1 MTILQAVPSPAAGP
15 RLVLYDESAPGRR
28 RLEAFIRAVYAKCYR
43 ARLRHFAP
51 TLAAWEDQGEI
62 LAAAGYRSAAEP
74 LFLERYLDVPIE
86 VAVAPSRPVPRSQ
99 VVEVGNFA
107 SARAG
112 EGRRLLLALGAHL
125 ATQDV
130 QWVAGTV
137 TAELRQLVVRLG
149 LGVIAL
155 APARGERLGAELTRW
170 GSYFDHEPI
179 VVAGHLPAALNT
191 LRQRAGRSR

>member
-1 MTILQAVPSPAAGP
+1 MTISLAAPAPATGA
-15 RLVLYDESAPGRR
+15 RLVLYDHATPGRR
-28 RLEAFIRAVYAKCYR
+28 RLESFIRAVYARCYR
-43 ARLRHFAP
+43 ARMRYFAP
-51 TLAAWEDQGEI
+51 TLAAWENQGEI
-62 LAAAGYRSAAEP
+62 LAVAGYRSANEP

-86 VAVAPSRPVPRSQ
+86 VAVAPARPILRSQ

-125 ATQDV
+125 AAQDV
-130 QWVAGTV
+130 QWVASTV
-137 TAELRQLVVRLG
+137 TVELRQLIVRLG

-155 APARGERLGAELTRW
+155 APARGDRLGEEAVHW

-179 VVAGHLPAALNT
+179 VVAGHLPAALAT
-191 LRQRAGRSR
+191 LRHRAGRH